1 MSLWDFKEVNAKVGH
16 HANMTSILIE
26 REQLRVLLTNSNGQ
40 ANAMSDHDEKQKLT
54 YIDDKPFAT
63 TRN

>member
-26 REQLRVLLTNSNGQ
+26 REQLKVLLTNSNGQ
-40 ANAMSDHDEKQKLT
+40 ANAMSDHDEK
-54 YIDDKPFAT
+54 
-63 TRN
+63 